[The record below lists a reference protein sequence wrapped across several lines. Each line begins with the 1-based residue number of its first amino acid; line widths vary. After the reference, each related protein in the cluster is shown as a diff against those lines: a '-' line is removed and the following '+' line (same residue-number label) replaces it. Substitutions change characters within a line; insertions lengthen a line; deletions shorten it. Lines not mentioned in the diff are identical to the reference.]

1 MDKLPNDV
9 IRHIHS
15 CIDDEVSRIAY
26 EATCRSIRNSADTS
40 YRKMIYDHVNAIL
53 PSCADS
59 TMGFLAKT
67 KACIVGPAALK
78 SIALVSS
85 YHGSPIRCDLNVA
98 VDFYIPYD
106 HATKTWK
113 ETEMADMIF
122 RYFGHSVQLVSGPDI
137 EMRCIMIANVR
148 AAFISSSNQDQDPLQ
163 KRSTLRF
170 IFLKKDASVPNMV
183 KSIDLRG
190 LQFALGFHHQWS
202 IRPLEHQMDFI
213 RLCDMSDGEIAAED
227 VMAHQLFA
235 SNYALKHMTL
245 ISGLDLLDI
254 FIKYVWDYVWTITLE
269 SMDIVNAR
277 YAALIH
283 ESRPMDQI
291 YYGAIWNSLASL
303 YLRAFDSF

>member
-1 MDKLPNDV
+1 MDKLPDDV

-26 EATCRSIRNSADTS
+26 ETTCRSIRNSADTS
-40 YRKMIYDHVNAIL
+40 YRKMIYGHVNAIL
-53 PSCADS
+53 PSCTDR
-59 TMGFLAKT
+59 TIGFLAKT

-78 SIALVSS
+78 SIALVSLS
-85 YHGSPIRCDLNVA
+85 HRSPTRCDLNVA
-98 VDFYIPYD
+98 IDFYIPYD
-106 HATKTWK
+106 DATDKWK
-113 ETEMADMIF
+113 EKEMADMIF
-122 RYFGHSVQLVSGPDI
+122 RYLGHSVQLDSGPDI
-137 EMRCIMIANVR
+137 ELRCVMIANVR
-148 AAFISSSNQDQDPLQ
+148 AIFTSSSNQDQDS
-163 KRSTLRF
+163 STLRF

-190 LQFALGFHHQWS
+190 LQFALGFHHRGS

-213 RLCDMSDGEIAAED
+213 RLCDMSDGESATED

-254 FIKYVWDYVWTITLE
+254 FIKYVRDYIWTITLE

-291 YYGAIWNSLASL
+291 YYGAIWNSRASL
-303 YLRAFDSF
+303 YLRASDAF